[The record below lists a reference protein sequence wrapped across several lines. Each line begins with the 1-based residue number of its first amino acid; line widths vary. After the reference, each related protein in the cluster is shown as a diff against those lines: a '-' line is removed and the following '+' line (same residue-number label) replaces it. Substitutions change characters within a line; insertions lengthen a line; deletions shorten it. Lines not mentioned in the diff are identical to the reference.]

1 MKIRAIVL
9 ILLIGGCK
17 SVPTQFETGE
27 VVKTPSGCKQ
37 ERNIDC

>member
-9 ILLIGGCK
+9 ILIIAGCK
-17 SVPTQFETGE
+17 SVPTPFETGE
-27 VVKTPSGCKQ
+27 VVKTPSGCKT